1 MYWLF
6 SSDFREIDFTKKS
19 VFYHV
24 CWVLFSGGWWWRCSE
39 AAEEVILS
47 WFVVRF
53 TEAKIT
59 VTSSSLPPITF
70 QNPLALAFLA
80 NGDKNV
86 SSCDNFRAINAME
99 LATAWKKIYSNYY
112 LLFLKKN
119 LTFKLKN
126 S

>member
-1 MYWLF
+1 
-6 SSDFREIDFTKKS
+6 
-19 VFYHV
+19 
-24 CWVLFSGGWWWRCSE
+24 
-39 AAEEVILS
+39 
-47 WFVVRF
+47 VRF

-99 LATAWKKIYSNYY
+99 LATAWKKLYSNYY
-112 LLFLKKN
+112 LLFFKKI
-119 LTFKLKN
+119 LYKLL